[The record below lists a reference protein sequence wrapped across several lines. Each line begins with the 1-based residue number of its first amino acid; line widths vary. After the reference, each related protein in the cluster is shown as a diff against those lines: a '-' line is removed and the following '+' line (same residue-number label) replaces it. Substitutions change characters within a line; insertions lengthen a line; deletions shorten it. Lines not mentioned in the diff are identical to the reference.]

1 MSAKKFAPRPPVLW
15 NILASRRLILP
26 DILKELVDNAL
37 SANAGDVA
45 VYLRQEDWHQYQ
57 LEVIDNGEGIA
68 EERLS
73 EVFGCGRAK
82 PQKLGRYN
90 RFGIGLKTVLV
101 NCAPKGKA
109 WEMITKTENGTA
121 LRVAAPYRDS
131 VMQYE
136 AVSLDELPHMMR
148 TSGTKVSVP
157 LPHELVDQNCRDSR
171 ELEMRIERM
180 MEELRVT
187 YLPVLLGET
196 DCGGGPQR
204 QKIHFFWKPLNG
216 RTRMYNLTGL
226 EPIWTDNSREDE
238 AHFLLNGVSVHA
250 SYRYG
255 EIEPTRG
262 NYHYYLGDRWSGGL
276 MVYLNG
282 RLLRHGLFDEIWKAE
297 VLMRNTFLFVL
308 YLQAEPEEAAQLD
321 FLDGSMQNTDPYW
334 HELLRWVCCVC
345 PEPQLYIRHPF
356 PEWKEVIIS
365 QLEERLHQSN
375 GVKSMQ
381 KNPREF
387 YGMID
392 SQTIY
397 VHLKNGRTMV
407 IIYYPI
413 AEYWFDVA
421 KIGMFCLTAT
431 GNGLHFDEL
440 IVITDEQSEPIKRKL
455 ALLRDYWYQDI
466 PQPKI
471 RLVHWASVLSDEEEE
486 DEA

>member
-101 NCAPKGKA
+101 NCDPKDKA
-109 WEMITKTENGTA
+109 WEMITKIENGTA

-216 RTRMYNLTGL
+216 RTRMYNQIGRA
-226 EPIWTDNSREDE
+226 SCRER
-238 AHFLLNGVSVHA
+238 V
-250 SYRYG
+250 
-255 EIEPTRG
+255 
-262 NYHYYLGDRWSGGL
+262 
-276 MVYLNG
+276 
-282 RLLRHGLFDEIWKAE
+282 
-297 VLMRNTFLFVL
+297 
-308 YLQAEPEEAAQLD
+308 
-321 FLDGSMQNTDPYW
+321 
-334 HELLRWVCCVC
+334 
-345 PEPQLYIRHPF
+345 
-356 PEWKEVIIS
+356 
-365 QLEERLHQSN
+365 
-375 GVKSMQ
+375 
-381 KNPREF
+381 
-387 YGMID
+387 
-392 SQTIY
+392 
-397 VHLKNGRTMV
+397 
-407 IIYYPI
+407 
-413 AEYWFDVA
+413 
-421 KIGMFCLTAT
+421 
-431 GNGLHFDEL
+431 
-440 IVITDEQSEPIKRKL
+440 
-455 ALLRDYWYQDI
+455 
-466 PQPKI
+466 
-471 RLVHWASVLSDEEEE
+471 
-486 DEA
+486 

>member
-101 NCAPKGKA
+101 NCDPKGKA

-226 EPIWTDNSREDE
+226 EPIWTDNSRE
-238 AHFLLNGVSVHA
+238 
-250 SYRYG
+250 R
-255 EIEPTRG
+255 
-262 NYHYYLGDRWSGGL
+262 
-276 MVYLNG
+276 
-282 RLLRHGLFDEIWKAE
+282 
-297 VLMRNTFLFVL
+297 
-308 YLQAEPEEAAQLD
+308 
-321 FLDGSMQNTDPYW
+321 
-334 HELLRWVCCVC
+334 
-345 PEPQLYIRHPF
+345 
-356 PEWKEVIIS
+356 
-365 QLEERLHQSN
+365 
-375 GVKSMQ
+375 
-381 KNPREF
+381 
-387 YGMID
+387 
-392 SQTIY
+392 
-397 VHLKNGRTMV
+397 
-407 IIYYPI
+407 
-413 AEYWFDVA
+413 
-421 KIGMFCLTAT
+421 
-431 GNGLHFDEL
+431 
-440 IVITDEQSEPIKRKL
+440 
-455 ALLRDYWYQDI
+455 
-466 PQPKI
+466 
-471 RLVHWASVLSDEEEE
+471 
-486 DEA
+486 

>member
-15 NILASRRLILP
+15 NILALAAAHFTGHS
-26 DILKELVDNAL
+26 EGNSVDNAL

-57 LEVIDNGEGIA
+57 LEVIDNGEGNSGGKA
-68 EERLS
+68 ERSIRLWPCKVA
-73 EVFGCGRAK
+73 EAR
-82 PQKLGRYN
+82 RYN

-101 NCAPKGKA
+101 NCDPKGKA

-255 EIEPTRG
+255 EIE
-262 NYHYYLGDRWSGGL
+262 
-276 MVYLNG
+276 
-282 RLLRHGLFDEIWKAE
+282 RHGEIITIIWG
-297 VLMRNTFLFVL
+297 T
-308 YLQAEPEEAAQLD
+308 
-321 FLDGSMQNTDPYW
+321 DGRRTDG
-334 HELLRWVCCVC
+334 L
-345 PEPQLYIRHPF
+345 
-356 PEWKEVIIS
+356 S
-365 QLEERLHQSN
+365 ER
-375 GVKSMQ
+375 
-381 KNPREF
+381 PPAPAR
-387 YGMID
+387 
-392 SQTIY
+392 
-397 VHLKNGRTMV
+397 
-407 IIYYPI
+407 
-413 AEYWFDVA
+413 
-421 KIGMFCLTAT
+421 
-431 GNGLHFDEL
+431 
-440 IVITDEQSEPIKRKL
+440 
-455 ALLRDYWYQDI
+455 
-466 PQPKI
+466 
-471 RLVHWASVLSDEEEE
+471 SV
-486 DEA
+486 